1 MKGGMTLLS
10 GLRSIMS
17 SEREYRLEAARWLL
31 AADQEQNPGRR
42 IQLTKTAAA
51 WLEVAVQTAIN
62 EQAMFAVTSS
72 LRNLRP
78 VEKTSPSARRASGW
92 APILRAEK

>member
-1 MKGGMTLLS
+1 
-10 GLRSIMS
+10 MS

-31 AADQEQNPGRR
+31 AADHEQDPARR

-62 EQAMFAVTSS
+62 DQARSAVASS
-72 LRNLRP
+72 LANVRMPANA
-78 VEKTSPSARRASGW
+78 SPDVRRASR
-92 APILRAEK
+92 AVPILRAER